1 MKLQNSAHCNI
12 GKWQPLLGLHDF
24 RTRFTALQSAHVC
37 APDNSRIPISQSEL
51 VITPTH
57 Q

>member
-24 RTRFTALQSAHVC
+24 RTRFTAYEVRMYVRQTTLEYPSANR
-37 APDNSRIPISQSEL
+37 NS
-51 VITPTH
+51 
-57 Q
+57 